1 MLVLVVWFVLH
12 SVFISVDGMSQ
23 PQRTADVAVV
33 LGTTVH
39 PSGTVTPWLEAR
51 YNGQLSCTVKTKC
64 KTSWSVV
71 RQALRGRMR
80 RK

>member
-39 PSGTVTPWLEAR
+39 PRGTVTPWLEAR
-51 YNGQLSCTVKTKC
+51 LQRAVELYRQYQTGPVR
-64 KTSWSVV
+64 SVS
-71 RQALRGRMR
+71 RCATLLRR
-80 RK
+80 